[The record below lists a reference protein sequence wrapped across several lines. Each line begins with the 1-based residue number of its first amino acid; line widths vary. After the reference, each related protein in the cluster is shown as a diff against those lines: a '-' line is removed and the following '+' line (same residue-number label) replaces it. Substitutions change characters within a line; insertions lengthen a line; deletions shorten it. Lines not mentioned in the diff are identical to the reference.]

1 MENSSRTCEDVDLL
15 NDPEASFQAADYAI
29 LGIMLAM
36 SGVIG
41 IFFAW
46 KDRKVSNL
54 FKWVYDFNGFKKTP

>member
-1 MENSSRTCEDVDLL
+1 MENGSRTCEDVDLL

-29 LGIMLAM
+29 LGIMLAL

-46 KDRKVSNL
+46 KDRKVRICY
-54 FKWVYDFNGFKKTP
+54 K

>member
-1 MENSSRTCEDVDLL
+1 MENGSRTCEDVDLL

-29 LGIMLAM
+29 LGIMLAL

-46 KDRKVSNL
+46 KDRKVRIL
-54 FKWVYDFNGFKKTP
+54 YK